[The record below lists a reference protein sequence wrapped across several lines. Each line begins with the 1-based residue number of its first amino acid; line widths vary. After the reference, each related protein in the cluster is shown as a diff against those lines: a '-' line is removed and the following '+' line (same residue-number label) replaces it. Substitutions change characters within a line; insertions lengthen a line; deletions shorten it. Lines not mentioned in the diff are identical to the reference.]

1 VEEKGADVN
10 IVNHNGASAVFG
22 AVRSS
27 NEEILKFLVAKGAN
41 VNILTLKRATP
52 LVVAVTSKSLS
63 IVEFLLNNEADF
75 TALCEDGI
83 TALMIA
89 IVSGCSL
96 IADKLIKKYT
106 ATEKAAQLNIQSSKG
121 HTALLLAAALGNLPI
136 VQELLKAGAVVD
148 IPDKDG
154 DTALLMACQG
164 DKKSHLEIA
173 KLLIE
178 KKAAVNFRNNNGVTC
193 LHRATFNNNVD
204 MLNILLAHGANV
216 NAKNVI
222 KQYPLHLAAEKGL
235 TEIAELLIQ
244 EKCDR
249 EVKNDKNWTSLML
262 AAYKNKTDV
271 LKLLLRKGTAS
282 PKVDEVEDQGDTA
295 LTLASQE
302 GAAGS
307 VIALLNFGADRS
319 IKNKKGFDA
328 ATIAR

>member
-1 VEEKGADVN
+1 
-10 IVNHNGASAVFG
+10 
-22 AVRSS
+22 
-27 NEEILKFLVAKGAN
+27 LVAKGAN
-41 VNILTLKRATP
+41 VNLLSIKRTTP
-52 LVVAVTSKSLS
+52 LVVAVTSKSLI
-63 IVEFLLNNEADF
+63 IVELFLNNNADF
-75 TALCEDGI
+75 TAVTEDGI

-96 IADKLIKKYT
+96 IAEKLIKKYT
-106 ATEKAAQLNIQSSKG
+106 ATGKAAQLNFLSSKG

-136 VQELLKAGAVVD
+136 VQELLKAGAEVD

-154 DTALLMACQG
+154 DTPLLIACQG

-178 KKAAVNFRNNNGVTC
+178 KKADVNFRNNNGVTC

-222 KQYPLHLAAEKGL
+222 KQYPLHLAAEKGF

-244 EKCDR
+244 GKCDR
-249 EVKNDKNWTSLML
+249 EVKNDRNWTPLML

-271 LKLLLRKGTAS
+271 LKLLLRKGAAS

-328 ATIAR
+328 ITIAR